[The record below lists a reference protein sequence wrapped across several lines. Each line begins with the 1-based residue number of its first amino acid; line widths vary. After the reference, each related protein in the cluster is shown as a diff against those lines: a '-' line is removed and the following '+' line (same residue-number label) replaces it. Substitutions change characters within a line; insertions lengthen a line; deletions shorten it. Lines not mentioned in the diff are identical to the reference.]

1 MSVEPTY
8 QFRQGSLADLDA
20 VMQLRRDCYPS
31 SRGGSER
38 FTNDPRFSLETDLVV
53 VTASTPAGDQVVGSL
68 LNLPLQLY
76 TPHGLAPT
84 SGIASVAIHPLYRRR
99 GLAKKL
105 VEQGLELGRRRGDIL
120 AALFAFKYA
129 FYRQLG
135 WGPSVQSQQLVVE
148 PTALP
153 IFPER
158 KLVRCFGKSDQ
169 DLAASLYDQHESQ
182 QSRFAVARN
191 PRFWTSQFNDTSL
204 RWVGT
209 DDGYLCYRYVSVPG
223 RELCARIE
231 ILELISNSDQAFRAL
246 VGFLACLAE
255 QITEIV
261 WPVSSKDTSSLFW
274 LEQVQS
280 QAKMLRGE
288 DYTVG
293 NSCVGMLVRWLDC
306 KACFELLEAP
316 AGLDLSIAIQ
326 NSREGYR
333 LREAAGQLKAELV
346 SAETADL
353 STDLATLAQLSTGA
367 VKVEEAHRWGKIAA
381 AAEQLECFS
390 RLFTNR
396 RGAFTHELDAF

>member
-1 MSVEPTY
+1 MSVEPSY

-38 FTNDPRFSLETDLVV
+38 FTNDPRFSLEADLVV
-53 VTASTPAGDQVVGSL
+53 VTASTPSGEQVVGSL

-76 TPHGLAPT
+76 TPDGLTPT

-148 PTALP
+148 PSALP

-169 DLAASLYDQHESQ
+169 DLVARLYDQHESQ

-191 PRFWTSQFNDTSL
+191 PRFWTSQFNDAAL
-204 RWVGT
+204 RWYGT
-209 DDGYLCYRYVSVPG
+209 DDGYVCFRYVSVPN

-231 ILELISNSDQAFRAL
+231 ILELISNNDEAFRAL

-261 WPVSSKDTSSLFW
+261 WPVSSKDSSSLFW

-306 KACFELLEAP
+306 KACFERLAAP
-316 AGLDLSIAIQ
+316 AGLDISVMIT
-326 NSREGYR
+326 NSQECYR
-333 LREAAGQLKAELV
+333 LRETAGQLRAEVVEGEAQV
-346 SAETADL
+346 SV
-353 STDLATLAQLSTGA
+353 DLATLAQLSTGA
-367 VKVEEAHRWGKIAA
+367 ITVGEAYRWGKIVAA
-381 AAEQLECFS
+381 ADHLEWFGN
-390 RLFTNR
+390 LFQNR